1 MEDKTL
7 YLECFSGISGDM
19 TVAALIDLGAD
30 KEVLLSAL
38 ESLNVQGYTIKI
50 GRTQKCGIDACDF
63 DVILDSES
71 QHVHSHSHSK
81 KVLKK
86 PVSAASFRMSP
97 GAKAAVQMHSHDNNN
112 SHSHSHD
119 QSHSHGGNHE
129 HGGNHA
135 HRNLYDI
142 NSIIDSS
149 GITPGAKTISK
160 KIFEV
165 VAIAESKAHGLGIED
180 VHFHEVGAVDSIVDI
195 VAAAVCIDNL
205 GIKDVIV
212 SEMYEGTGHVKCQH
226 GILPV
231 PVPAVLNILSANS
244 LPIRITDESGEMIT
258 PTGAAIAAALRTK
271 EHLPERY
278 MIRGIGLG
286 AGKKDFKKAN
296 VLRAYIIEES
306 NVSRTTD
313 RVWLLETNLDD
324 CTGENLGYVMEKLL
338 DEGAK
343 DVFYTPIFMKKNRP
357 AYKLSVIC
365 SESEKARLESIV
377 FRNTTSIGIRTVQME
392 RDILERKSI
401 IINTD
406 FGPARVKVTT
416 FDGEKSYSP
425 EYEDIRNFCKNKD
438 LPYREV
444 YESVMASV
452 RNFSK

>member
-1 MEDKTL
+1 MEDRTL

-38 ESLNVQGYTIKI
+38 ESLNIKGYTIKI

-71 QHVHSHSHSK
+71 QHIHSHSYSK
-81 KVLKK
+81 QVLKK
-86 PVSAASFRMSP
+86 PVLKASFRMSP
-97 GAKAAVQMHSHDNNN
+97 VAKAAVLAHTHEN
-112 SHSHSHD
+112 SHSHAHD
-119 QSHSHGGNHE
+119 HSHV

-142 NSIIDSS
+142 NRIIDSS
-149 GITPGAKTISK
+149 LITPGAKTISK
-160 KIFEV
+160 RIFEV
-165 VAIAESKAHGLGIED
+165 VAIAESKAHGLGIEE

-271 EHLPERY
+271 ENLPDRY
-278 MIRGIGLG
+278 VIRGIGLG

-306 NVSRTTD
+306 DVSKTTD

-343 DVFYTPIFMKKNRP
+343 DVFYTPIYMKKNRP

-365 SESEKARLESIV
+365 RESEKAGLESII
-377 FRNTTSIGIRTVQME
+377 FRNTTSIGIRTIQME
-392 RDILERKSI
+392 RDILERESI
-401 IINTD
+401 IITTD
-406 FGPARVKVTT
+406 FGPVHVKVTT
-416 FDGEKSYSP
+416 FEGIKSYSP

-438 LPYREV
+438 LPYGEV

-452 RNFSK
+452 RNFTK

>member
-1 MEDKTL
+1 MEGKTL

-30 KEVLLSAL
+30 KEVLMSAL
-38 ESLNVQGYTIKI
+38 SSLNVTGYTVKI

-63 DVILDSES
+63 NVILDSELH
-71 QHVHSHSHSK
+71 QGHPHEHSHSHTK
-81 KVLKK
+81 PDIKK
-86 PVSAASFRMSP
+86 PISAASFRMAP
-97 GAKAAVQMHSHDNNN
+97 GIKVKASVQEHVHSHD
-112 SHSHSHD
+112 HSHVHGD
-119 QSHSHGGNHE
+119 NPVHGGNHE
-129 HGGNHA
+129 H
-135 HRNLYDI
+135 RNLYDI
-142 NSIIDSS
+142 YRIIDAS
-149 GITPGAKTISK
+149 GITHGAKTVSK

-165 VAIAESKAHGLGIED
+165 VAIAESKAHGLGIEE

-205 GIKDVIV
+205 GINDVIV

-231 PVPAVLNILSANS
+231 PVPAVLNIISANS

-258 PTGAAIAAALRTK
+258 PTGVAIAAALRTK
-271 EHLPERY
+271 ESLPNRY
-278 MIRGIGLG
+278 TIKAIGLG
-286 AGKKDFKKAN
+286 AGKKDFNKAN

-306 NVSRTTD
+306 KKSRTMD
-313 RVWLLETNLDD
+313 SVWLLETNLDD

-338 DEGAK
+338 DEGEN
-343 DVFYTPIFMKKNRP
+343 DVFYTPIYMKKNRP

-365 SESEKARLESIV
+365 KESDKGRLESII
-377 FRNTTSIGIRTVQME
+377 FRNTTSIGIRTVLME
-392 RDILERKSI
+392 RDILERESLSF
-401 IINTD
+401 NTD
-406 FGPARVKVTT
+406 FGPVRVKVTS

-425 EYEDIRNFCKNKD
+425 EYEDIRNFCKNKN

>member
-1 MEDKTL
+1 MEGKTL

-30 KEVLLSAL
+30 KEVLMSAL
-38 ESLNVQGYTIKI
+38 SSLNVTGYTVKI

-63 DVILDSES
+63 NVILDSELH
-71 QHVHSHSHSK
+71 QGHPHEHSHSHTK
-81 KVLKK
+81 PDIKK
-86 PVSAASFRMSP
+86 PISAASFRMAP
-97 GAKAAVQMHSHDNNN
+97 GIKVKASVQEHVHSHD
-112 SHSHSHD
+112 HSHVHGD
-119 QSHSHGGNHE
+119 NPVHGGNHE
-129 HGGNHA
+129 H
-135 HRNLYDI
+135 RNLYDI
-142 NSIIDSS
+142 YRIIDAS
-149 GITPGAKTISK
+149 GITHGAKTVSK

-165 VAIAESKAHGLGIED
+165 VAIAESKAHGLGIEE

-205 GIKDVIV
+205 GINDVIV

-231 PVPAVLNILSANS
+231 PVPAVLNIISANS

-271 EHLPERY
+271 ESLPNRY
-278 MIRGIGLG
+278 TIQAIGLG
-286 AGKKDFKKAN
+286 AGKKDFNKAN

-306 NVSRTTD
+306 KKSRTMD
-313 RVWLLETNLDD
+313 SVWLLETNLDD

-338 DEGAK
+338 DEGAN
-343 DVFYTPIFMKKNRP
+343 DVFYTPIYMKKNRP

-365 SESEKARLESIV
+365 KESDKGRLESII
-377 FRNTTSIGIRTVQME
+377 FRNTTSIGIRTVLME
-392 RDILERKSI
+392 RDILERESLSF
-401 IINTD
+401 NTD
-406 FGPARVKVTT
+406 FGPVRVKVTS

-425 EYEDIRNFCKNKD
+425 EYEDIRNFCKNKN